1 MQPRRMIAL
10 IIVGLGLAVLQ
21 PRASMAQVHGPHVT
35 VSPYAGY
42 VMFHEDV
49 NVDDDII
56 YGGRL
61 GLMLNSTIGV
71 EGSMGWM
78 SAETIDGPWS
88 YVRTA
93 PGGGPV
99 DEDVMH
105 NALDLILQ
113 AGRGRFRPYIVG
125 GWQHLIFENDDAEW
139 DRTTFHGWEFGA
151 GLKVALHPRV
161 QLRFDARDVFF
172 SWDDF
177 PPDSPEGTA
186 HNIFLTG
193 GLTFALF
200 GSSDYDKD
208 NDGVE
213 DKADMCPDS
222 PAGALVDAKGCP
234 LDSDGDGVFDGIDQC
249 ASTPKGAKV
258 SATGCPSDS
267 DADGVPDGID
277 TCANT
282 KAGVKVDAKGCPMD
296 ADGDG
301 VPDGTDKCANTPSG
315 AKVDST
321 GCPIDSDKDGVPDGI
336 DKCPATPTTARVD
349 VNGCPIEVTEKEIE
363 MLDTGKITVRNI
375 NFETNKA
382 DIRPESHAVLNEIG
396 DILVKWPQLRIEVG
410 GHADSRG
417 STEYNQQLS
426 EKRAQAVLNYLLAK
440 YPNINKSQY
449 TAVGYGESQPVADN
463 KTTEGM
469 AQNRRVE
476 FKVLN
481 TEELKKERERIKT
494 LEKK

>member
-1 MQPRRMIAL
+1 MQPRKMVVL
-10 IIVGLGLAVLQ
+10 IMMGLGLGLMQ
-21 PRASMAQVHGPHVT
+21 PRGATAQVHGPHVT
-35 VSPYAGY
+35 VSPYGGW
-42 VMFHEDV
+42 VLFHDDV
-49 NVDDDII
+49 NVDDNVV

-71 EGSMGWM
+71 EGTMGWM
-78 SAETIDGPWS
+78 TTETLDGPWS
-88 YVRTA
+88 YVRTV

-105 NALDLILQ
+105 NGLDLILQ
-113 AGRGRFRPYIVG
+113 AGRSRFRPYLVA

-139 DRTTFHGWEFGA
+139 DRTTFHGWEVGA
-151 GLKVALHPRV
+151 GLKVMLHPRI

-186 HNIFLTG
+186 HNVFLTG

-200 GSSDYDKD
+200 GSSDYDDD

-213 DKADMCPDS
+213 NKNDTCPDS

-249 ASTPKGAKV
+249 ASTPKGATV
-258 SATGCPSDS
+258 NATGCPTDT
-267 DADGVPDGID
+267 DKDGVFDGID
-277 TCANT
+277 KCAGT
-282 KAGVKVDAKGCPMD
+282 KAGVKVDATGCPQD
-296 ADGDG
+296 ADADG
-301 VPDGTDKCANTPSG
+301 VPDGTDRCANTPSG

-321 GCPIDSDKDGVPDGI
+321 GCPLDADKDGVPDGL
-336 DKCPATPTTARVD
+336 DRCPNTPTTARVD
-349 VNGCPIEVTEKEIE
+349 KDGCPIEVTEKEIE
-363 MLDTGKITVRNI
+363 MLDTGKITVRDI
-375 NFETNKA
+375 KFETNKA
-382 DIRPESHAVLNEIG
+382 DILPGSHAVLDEIG
-396 DILVKWPQLRIEVG
+396 AILVKWPTLKIEVG

-417 STEYNQQLS
+417 TDKHNLELS
-426 EKRAQAVLNYLLAK
+426 QRRAQAVLDYILKKFPQVNA
-440 YPNINKSQY
+440 SQY
-449 TAVGYGESQPVADN
+449 TAKGYGESQPVADN
-463 KTTEGM
+463 KTADGQ

-481 TEELKKERERIKT
+481 TEELKKETEKRKT
-494 LEKK
+494 IEK